1 MIDQEYGMR
10 LVNKLIEL
18 TVGKKIIWM
27 TLPQYFESND
37 NEPLRKIVIANN
49 KYAYSPFEA
58 KKVFQINEYRSY
70 CTEINGGIITLFSKD
85 RGKDIKLDMALQVSP
100 TQYLQD
106 VYGDEELQENLKEL
120 MFKIS
125 AESNDGL
132 KFIDAILKL

>member
-58 KKVFQINEYRSY
+58 KKVFLINEYRSY